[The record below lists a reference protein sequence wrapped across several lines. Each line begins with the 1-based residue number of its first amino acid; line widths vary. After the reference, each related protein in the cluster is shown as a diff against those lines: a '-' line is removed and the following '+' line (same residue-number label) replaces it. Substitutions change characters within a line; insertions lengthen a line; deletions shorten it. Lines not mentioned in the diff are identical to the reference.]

1 MSAINLPKNA
11 HVSTHPCLQAKLS
24 QLRSASTGSKDAQTL
39 VHELALMVGYEALA
53 AGLKAQEAGTQDCI
67 FPIADKS
74 SLGYEYTATTTS
86 PSPTSISLVPILRSG
101 LSMVPA
107 LSSLLPSPVPIH
119 HLGLY
124 REKSTLQPVEYY
136 NNLPYHTPH
145 AAGSTK
151 PQPELAIIVDPIIA
165 TGATAQAAIDT
176 LKDWGVKRIIVV
188 AILATEEGL
197 HKACGEWEEGVEVW
211 VGGCDKEVDEKG
223 MIKPDYTTDEDTR
236 TESSSQEDIDKYREF
251 VLGHNKRFKIESSS
265 QEDIDEY
272 REFLLYDY
280 GLRRY
285 VLGGISKE
293 YESRVVWECRGN
305 AREGDIFVSLEPD
318 PCNVVLRKC
327 PGLGDLFEVVGWGNR
342 MSETKWVDRSEKI
355 ERSDSMELT
364 RSIYQRTRP
373 VKEWMMKDEIWAKEE
388 WRPDHAPGP
397 RKRFRIR

>member
-1 MSAINLPKNA
+1 
-11 HVSTHPCLQAKLS
+11 
-24 QLRSASTGSKDAQTL
+24 
-39 VHELALMVGYEALA
+39 MVGYEALA
-53 AGLKAQEAGTQDCI
+53 AGLKAQEAGT
-67 FPIADKS
+67 DKS
-74 SLGYEYTATTTS
+74 PLGYEYTATTTS

-145 AAGSTK
+145 ATGSTK

-223 MIKPDYTTDEDTR
+223 MIKP
-236 TESSSQEDIDKYREF
+236 
-251 VLGHNKRFKIESSS
+251 
-265 QEDIDEY
+265 
-272 REFLLYDY
+272 
-280 GLRRY
+280 
-285 VLGGISKE
+285 
-293 YESRVVWECRGN
+293 
-305 AREGDIFVSLEPD
+305 
-318 PCNVVLRKC
+318 
-327 PGLGDLFEVVGWGNR
+327 GLGDIGDRLF
-342 MSETKWVDRSEKI
+342 
-355 ERSDSMELT
+355 LT
-364 RSIYQRTRP
+364 LG
-373 VKEWMMKDEIWAKEE
+373 K
-388 WRPDHAPGP
+388 
-397 RKRFRIR
+397 